1 MRNRALAA
9 GAEARRNSIRE
20 WDVKSE
26 VKMGSEDE
34 SGRMQTYVAKG
45 GSLNA
50 RARAA
55 LTSAGRLAVAPSCS

>member
-26 VKMGSEDE
+26 VKMGGEDE
-34 SGRMQTYVAKG
+34 SGRMQTGVAKDRM
-45 GSLNA
+45 A
-50 RARAA
+50 QRPRTRCT
-55 LTSAGRLAVAPSCS
+55 TSAGRLAVAPSCS